1 MGGKASEWFKE
12 NWLKSY
18 LTKCYSIGSRNNM
31 FDSKNLTYQEID
43 ELFPLPT
50 KYDTKKLKAEQLDS
64 LKRTIKE
71 KNPDMTDDEALKDA
85 KETIFSSAL
94 EDAIY
99 FLGKHFPQL
108 SSDCD
113 IARFLQKASLRRDLH
128 KLFMY
133 DDYPFNAKCSY
144 SGIIKILKAEL
155 VRDWVCETWARI
167 GDKNCFIGGTE
178 TCDSLQ
184 RDVKKARQ
192 MIQLDKVIM
201 ELMSAKSGSLNS
213 EELKKQLAT
222 IIRSIKE

>member
-1 MGGKASEWFKE
+1 MHGVFGYETQPAGSITEKASMFPIKE

-18 LTKCYSIGSRNNM
+18 LTKCYSIGSRNSM
-31 FDSKNLTYQEID
+31 SDSKNLTCQEID

-50 KYDTKKLKAEQLDS
+50 KYDTKKLKAELLDS
-64 LKRTIKE
+64 LQRTIKE
-71 KNPDMTDDEALKDA
+71 KNPNMTENEALSDA

-108 SSDCD
+108 SNDKD

-128 KLFMY
+128 KLFLY
-133 DDYPFNAKCSY
+133 DDFPFDPKCCY
-144 SGIIKILKAEL
+144 SDIIKVLKAEL

-184 RDVKKARQ
+184 CDVKKVRQ
-192 MIQLDKVIM
+192 
-201 ELMSAKSGSLNS
+201 E
-213 EELKKQLAT
+213 
-222 IIRSIKE
+222 IIH